1 MVFCNEDEA
10 RELARGTSSEAR
22 PPTNGRAAERPS
34 EEVETE
40 ALKHLLRFVRVATCS
55 RGKRGCVSMNAAG
68 ERAESRAEGVTAIDT
83 TGAGD
88 TFTSGFLH
96 AYIAGGSLRQCGD
109 AGCAAGAE
117 IVQVRGAEMDETRWR
132 RVAEKIERILR
143 RDA

>member
-1 MVFCNEDEA
+1 MRLLVT
-10 RELARGTSSEAR
+10 LGSEGVALVDTAGAVQR
-22 PPTNGRAAERPS
+22 LPPPPT
-34 EEVETE
+34 
-40 ALKHLLRFVRVATCS
+40 
-55 RGKRGCVSMNAAG
+55 MN
-68 ERAESRAEGVTAIDT
+68 VIDT

-96 AYIAGGSLRQCGD
+96 AYLVGGSLRQCGD